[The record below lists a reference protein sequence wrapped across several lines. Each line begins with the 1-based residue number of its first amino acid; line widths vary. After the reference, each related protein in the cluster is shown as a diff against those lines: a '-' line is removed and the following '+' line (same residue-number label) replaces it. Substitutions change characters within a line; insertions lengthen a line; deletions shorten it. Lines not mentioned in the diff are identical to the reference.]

1 MSKNRRSNNK
11 KKRWMHL
18 GQPVKRGWPVFRG
31 IYTWHERIEFELR
44 VERDNPFTCAA
55 FAATW
60 SGAFFHN
67 SRKCRPSTTVK
78 TPRVTKNLIS
88 FRGNSSGRKKKK
100 EKRNFFSV
108 EKRKSKSG
116 KKKTEEENVMKCYEK
131 FTWRVLSKCYYFNRK
146 CSVQRLHVIT
156 LLHSFWD
163 IWLFLKLF
171 YRFLLILPEQPF
183 LTWLLV
189 IFKVIVFSR
198 EREVWFVRSVDRV
211 WITLRGKK

>member
-78 TPRVTKNLIS
+78 TPRVTKKSNFFS
-88 FRGNSSGRKKKK
+88 WKFFWSKKKK
-100 EKRNFFSV
+100 
-108 EKRKSKSG
+108 KRKQKLFFG
-116 KKKTEEENVMKCYEK
+116 RETKVKIGEKKDGGGKCYEMLWK
-131 FTWRVLSKCYYFNRK
+131 VYVTCVVKVL
-146 CSVQRLHVIT
+146 
-156 LLHSFWD
+156 LL
-163 IWLFLKLF
+163 
-171 YRFLLILPEQPF
+171 
-183 LTWLLV
+183 
-189 IFKVIVFSR
+189 
-198 EREVWFVRSVDRV
+198 
-211 WITLRGKK
+211 